1 MQAAIA
7 EGPFWQDLS
16 LSEIHWKQ
24 NCITLVKSK
33 LNSSIKKSQQKKCPL
48 STVVQQNAQT
58 SNSSS
63 SIFYKLYCQLLNCTC
78 QKKMHLWSFS
88 IDECFMFHFL
98 NKFFALFCTM
108 LKKILKCEVKAW
120 LCWKLIILPPLR
132 FYVKSNF
139 GKFKWSKNVIFS
151 NFGDSE
157 FWYIWDLKSA
167 QIY

>member
-98 NKFFALFCTM
+98 NKFFALFSTM
-108 LKKILKCEVKAW
+108 LQKILKCKVKAW
-120 LCWKLIILPPLR
+120 FCWNLIILPSLR

-139 GKFKWSKNVIFS
+139 GKFKHP
-151 NFGDSE
+151 
-157 FWYIWDLKSA
+157 
-167 QIY
+167 